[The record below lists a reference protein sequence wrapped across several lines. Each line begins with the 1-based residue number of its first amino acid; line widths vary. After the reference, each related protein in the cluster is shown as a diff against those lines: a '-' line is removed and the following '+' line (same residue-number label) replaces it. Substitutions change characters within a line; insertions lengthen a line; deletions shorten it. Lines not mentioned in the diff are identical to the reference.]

1 MSIQKNVYY
10 FKKCLAEK
18 PLDAK
23 ILWNLFMVG
32 VMSYINKSEKDA
44 ESDVLT
50 LDTLKFTPRDLV
62 DLANEIKSGK
72 INSKQGKTVLDDIS
86 LKIY

>member
-1 MSIQKNVYY
+1 MPIDLSEKFIQNAIDDMAELPWEFRKEFHDLGLDDYQTEQLMLDKKNVYY

-32 VMSYINKSEKDA
+32 VMSYINKSERMRKA
-44 ESDVLT
+44 MC
-50 LDTLKFTPRDLV
+50 
-62 DLANEIKSGK
+62 
-72 INSKQGKTVLDDIS
+72 
-86 LKIY
+86 